1 MTPTEKTP
9 RLIYTAAAA
18 LIATG
23 LCATSRLA
31 QGDLNAIG
39 KVAAPED
46 AQARNRLGVQYAEE
60 EGVPQ
65 GYAEAAGW
73 FRLAAEQGNQH
84 AQDNLRIVD
93 AEKRGVTKDDTEAA
107 PPAEHANTT
116 VALGDADCFEKVA
129 SVDYGNRSEA
139 LENNRFR
146 YAFQHVENHPYYRRV
161 EDAFV
166 GIETSR
172 WFPNEI
178 VLGAVYWRF
187 VDGRHGYYLG

>member
-1 MTPTEKTP
+1 MTPIEKTP

-18 LIATG
+18 LIATV

-31 QGDLNAIG
+31 QGDLNAIE
-39 KVAAPED
+39 KVAEAED
-46 AQARNRLGVQYAEE
+46 AQVRNRIGVQNAEVK
-60 EGVPQ
+60 GVPQ

-107 PPAEHANTT
+107 PQAEHANTT
-116 VALGDADCFEKVA
+116 VALADADCLKEVA
-129 SVDYGNRSEA
+129 FVDDGNRSKA
-139 LENNRFR
+139 LENNRFL
-146 YAFQHVENHPYYRRV
+146 YALQHLEDHPYYRRV

-178 VLGAVYWRF
+178 VLGAVY
-187 VDGRHGYYLG
+187 